1 MLGHVWD
8 TVCVHAT
15 NLESAA
21 SFTCVPRSSLQ
32 SSLKQ
37 HRDDRTSVHITQPVL
52 HRKGVWNM
60 SFVFTYDTAHLNSLL
75 AFRRL
80 CPHTTT
86 TNARCAP
93 ASQVH
98 LSGTPPRERNSAL
111 GPKMQTGGATAL
123 MAPLWD
129 EDDFD
134 GRLNTRMWNRMD
146 FFLCSLSLICA
157 SAHTFPLF
165 PPASTTLHLSPLAI
179 DIYQHPRLLRHA
191 QPKALGFPLR

>member
-1 MLGHVWD
+1 MRKSWRSSRGREEDVSWKWEGEDGFMLGHVWD

-21 SFTCVPRSSLQ
+21 SSTCVPRSSLQ

-37 HRDDRTSVHITQPVL
+37 HRDDRTSVHITQPIL
-52 HRKGVWNM
+52 HRKGVWKM

-75 AFRRL
+75 ASRRR

-98 LSGTPPRERNSAL
+98 LSGTPPTSA
-111 GPKMQTGGATAL
+111 TV
-123 MAPLWD
+123 
-129 EDDFD
+129 
-134 GRLNTRMWNRMD
+134 
-146 FFLCSLSLICA
+146 
-157 SAHTFPLF
+157 
-165 PPASTTLHLSPLAI
+165 HLA
-179 DIYQHPRLLRHA
+179 QKCRQVGQRH
-191 QPKALGFPLR
+191 